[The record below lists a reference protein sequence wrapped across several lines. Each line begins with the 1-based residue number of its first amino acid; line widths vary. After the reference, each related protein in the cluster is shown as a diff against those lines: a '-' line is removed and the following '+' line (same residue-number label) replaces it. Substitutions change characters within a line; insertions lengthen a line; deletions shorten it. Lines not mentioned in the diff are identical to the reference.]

1 MSVPAPPTESA
12 PWSTVEWA
20 ITGLS
25 TLLAS
30 GAAFLWRLLLRLE
43 KIESAQKRQG
53 GDLDA
58 MRLASDAAVLRLADR
73 FAQLHDDHYRLR
85 ETMGAL
91 PTRSDLRAL
100 EDRLAERLNSVGDR
114 LDRAL
119 DA

>member
-1 MSVPAPPTESA
+1 MAVPVPPAENP
-12 PWSTVEWA
+12 PWNVVEWA

-25 TLLAS
+25 TLVAS
-30 GAAFLWRLLLRLE
+30 GAAFIWRLLLRLE
-43 KIESAQKRQG
+43 KIESAQRRQG
-53 GDLDA
+53 SDIDA
-58 MRLASDAAVLRLADR
+58 MRLASDAALLRLADR

-85 ETMGAL
+85 ETMSAL
-91 PTRSDLRAL
+91 PTRSDLRDL